1 METYG
6 KEIDNT
12 SALVIKPS
20 EIVWK
25 TGKPKENGE
34 YLVTRYSPLGKGR
47 IYVQTN
53 YYCDGKWL
61 VEVLDASYV
70 TAWCLLSDINP
81 L

>member
-1 METYG
+1 MGAYE
-6 KEIDNT
+6 KEIDMT
-12 SALVIKPS
+12 S

-47 IYVQTN
+47 TYVQTN
-53 YYCDGKWL
+53 YYSNGKWL

-70 TAWCLLSDINP
+70 TAWCLLSDIKP